1 MDVSANGTVRVQSRL
16 SGNPEIAATL
26 TGVDNV
32 QGIFLHKIVNRS
44 RFNASKTLEFI
55 PLDGVFDVG
64 DGGAAERQVMNYNVT
79 AVKDF
84 APAFYCRP
92 SLVWTKGESDC
103 WGQLEVMLGARP
115 RGKKKV
121 EGNPPL
127 PSNTVVTITLPAETT
142 GANITAS
149 VGHVRFS
156 LEEKTLNWVV
166 GDLRREDVPSLKGP
180 VFLQAE
186 ASAPSGRGERR

>member
-1 MDVSANGTVRVQSRL
+1 M
-16 SGNPEIAATL
+16 
-26 TGVDNV
+26 
-32 QGIFLHKIVNRS
+32 
-44 RFNASKTLEFI
+44 
-55 PLDGVFDVG
+55 
-64 DGGAAERQVMNYNVT
+64 
-79 AVKDF
+79 
-84 APAFYCRP
+84 
-92 SLVWTKGESDC
+92 
-103 WGQLEVMLGARP
+103 
-115 RGKKKV
+115 
-121 EGNPPL
+121 
-127 PSNTVVTITLPAETT
+127 VTITLPAETT